1 MRRLL
6 LFVSLAAGLACQGSA
21 PPGEYFRFQ
30 NQGKICA
37 FPEGTD
43 PGNAF
48 LPSTTVTFQA
58 NQTASITV
66 MAPTCLSSS
75 CSKERQAE
83 CTAVLAGNVIQVSST
98 ASFRQEGQV
107 CTDDCGALVARCT
120 SPPLPA
126 GTYFLQHG
134 ADRVVVTIPS
144 MGPTPCAGK
153 TF

>member
-6 LFVSLAAGLACQGSA
+6 LFVSLAAGLACPGSA

-30 NQGKICA
+30 KQGEICA

-58 NQTASITV
+58 NQTASIRV

-75 CSKERQAE
+75 CSKDARADCAVQLDGN
-83 CTAVLAGNVIQVSST
+83 VLAVTST
-98 ASFRQEGQV
+98 ATFRREGET

-120 SPPLPA
+120 TPVLPA
-126 GTYFLQHG
+126 G
-134 ADRVVVTIPS
+134 
-144 MGPTPCAGK
+144 
-153 TF
+153 

>member
-1 MRRLL
+1 MRPWL
-6 LFVSLAAGLACQGSA
+6 LFLLAADLACQSSA
-21 PPGEYFRFQ
+21 TPGTDHSFKD
-30 NQGKICA
+30 QGMVCA

-48 LPSTTVTFQA
+48 LPPDSVMF
-58 NQTASITV
+58 TADRTAAITV
-66 MAPTCLSSS
+66 RAPTCLSSS
-75 CSKERQAE
+75 CSKDRRAE
-83 CTAVLAGNVIQVSST
+83 CSVVLSGNVIQVTSS
-98 ASFRQEGQV
+98 ASFRNEGQV

-120 SPPLPA
+120 TPPLPA